1 MPLCH
6 SVHTQAQFKIRFVE
20 DEKGAYTST
29 AALCLCYAK
38 CVLGIKGNTG
48 EVFRCLQYCETI
60 GHLLRL
66 IRCYRTL
73 LIDSTNKF
81 LEAFILYC
89 CQTRR
94 SLDDVQH
101 MLMHLQV

>member
-1 MPLCH
+1 MPLCYF
-6 SVHTQAQFKIRFVE
+6 VHTQAQFKIRFVQ

-29 AALCLCYAK
+29 AALCLCYSK
-38 CVLGIKGNTG
+38 CVLGIKGNAG
-48 EVFRCLQYCETI
+48 EVFRCAQYCEII
-60 GHLLRL
+60 GHLSRSS
-66 IRCYRTL
+66 RCHRTL
-73 LIDSTNKF
+73 LIDSKNKF
-81 LEAFILYC
+81 LEAFILYL